1 MKQYGGMNARR
12 FGEAILAVDDM
23 LQHSV
28 PHIVSESI
36 AVATCSEEHLPVHM
50 IPPEGTVYSPE
61 SGFFW
66 VTEVITH
73 DDDGNPLLV
82 PVHTHECYLM
92 DSLISYPVQEQ
103 EETLTDELI
112 ELGLITEISQM
123 PEPERPLME
132 SIIQLQNSGVVL

>member
-82 PVHTHECYLM
+82 PVHTHECHLM

-103 EETLTDELI
+103 EVILIDELI
-112 ELGLITEISQM
+112 ECGLITELSLM
-123 PEPERPLME
+123 PETERPSME
-132 SIIQLQNSGVVL
+132 PIIQLLNSGAVL